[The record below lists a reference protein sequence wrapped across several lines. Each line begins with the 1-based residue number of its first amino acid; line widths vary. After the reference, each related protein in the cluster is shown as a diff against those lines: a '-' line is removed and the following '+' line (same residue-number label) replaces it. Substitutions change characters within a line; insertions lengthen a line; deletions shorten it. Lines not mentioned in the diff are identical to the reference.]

1 MSNNQDYDLIFN
13 YIKNYYDEL
22 VEKYQYNTKSLDYGK
37 ANSQKKKFSQ
47 FKRFFP
53 INNLSILDI
62 GCGFGDFYRYSKE
75 NNLDIQYQ
83 GFEINQSIIN
93 LAKRIDPSVNIIN
106 YNIINDPIDQ
116 EPTHDICIANGIF
129 YLLGTDSRNIMI
141 EIVKKMFTRSKK
153 AVIFNSL
160 SSWSSFKEP
169 NEFYADPLDTISWCR
184 EISPYIIFNHD
195 YMKHDFTI
203 CLKR

>member
-1 MSNNQDYDLIFN
+1 MSNNKDYDLIFK

-22 VEKYQYNTKSLDYGK
+22 VEKYQYNSKSLDYGN
-37 ANSQKKKFSQ
+37 ANSQLKKFSQ

-62 GCGFGDFYRYSKE
+62 GCGFGDFYRYSEE

-93 LAKRIDPSVNIIN
+93 LANKIDPSINIIN
-106 YNIINDPIDQ
+106 YNIINDPINQ

-129 YLLGTDSRNIMI
+129 YLLGKDSKTIMI
-141 EIVKKMFTRSKK
+141 EIVKKMFARSKK

-169 NEFYADPLDTISWCR
+169 NEFYADPLDTISWCK